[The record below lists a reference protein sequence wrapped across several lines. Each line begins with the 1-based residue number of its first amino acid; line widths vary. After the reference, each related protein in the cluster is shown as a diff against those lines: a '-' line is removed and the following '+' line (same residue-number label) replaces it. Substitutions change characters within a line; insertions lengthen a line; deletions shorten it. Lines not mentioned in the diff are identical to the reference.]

1 MGSAEFGGSSSASGP
16 STSFTANFKFD
27 APKLP
32 SMPGTL
38 MLMNLNQLQN
48 LVNEIDV
55 ANIQSA
61 ANFNGNGAGS
71 NHVKTLNGQAG
82 SVLNVSQLQNLAD
95 SHMGNFDSFGDVAFV
110 GGGDGMHTIDNMRA
124 NAGSTTTFSQLQNL
138 VNKIDVAN
146 IQSTANFNGNGAGSN
161 HIGTLNGQA
170 GSVLNF
176 SQLQNLADSHMGNFD
191 SFGDVAFV
199 GGGDGM
205 HTIDNMR
212 GNVGSTTTFSI

>member
-27 APKLP
+27 APKLPSMP

-82 SVLNVSQLQNLAD
+82 SVLN
-95 SHMGNFDSFGDVAFV
+95 
-110 GGGDGMHTIDNMRA
+110 
-124 NAGSTTTFSQLQNL
+124 FSQL
-138 VNKIDVAN
+138 
-146 IQSTANFNGNGAGSN
+146 
-161 HIGTLNGQA
+161 
-170 GSVLNF
+170 
-176 SQLQNLADSHMGNFD
+176 
-191 SFGDVAFV
+191 
-199 GGGDGM
+199 
-205 HTIDNMR
+205 
-212 GNVGSTTTFSI
+212 

>member
-27 APKLP
+27 APKLPSMP

-71 NHVKTLNGQAG
+71 NHVKTLKDPIAELMEYGDIGLVCFGPAIHLG
-82 SVLNVSQLQNLAD
+82 PLSQ
-95 SHMGNFDSFGDVAFV
+95 
-110 GGGDGMHTIDNMRA
+110 
-124 NAGSTTTFSQLQNL
+124 
-138 VNKIDVAN
+138 
-146 IQSTANFNGNGAGSN
+146 
-161 HIGTLNGQA
+161 
-170 GSVLNF
+170 
-176 SQLQNLADSHMGNFD
+176 
-191 SFGDVAFV
+191 
-199 GGGDGM
+199 
-205 HTIDNMR
+205 
-212 GNVGSTTTFSI
+212 

>member
-16 STSFTANFKFD
+16 STSFSANFNFD

-82 SVLNVSQLQNLAD
+82 SVLN
-95 SHMGNFDSFGDVAFV
+95 
-110 GGGDGMHTIDNMRA
+110 
-124 NAGSTTTFSQLQNL
+124 FSQL
-138 VNKIDVAN
+138 
-146 IQSTANFNGNGAGSN
+146 
-161 HIGTLNGQA
+161 
-170 GSVLNF
+170 
-176 SQLQNLADSHMGNFD
+176 
-191 SFGDVAFV
+191 
-199 GGGDGM
+199 
-205 HTIDNMR
+205 
-212 GNVGSTTTFSI
+212 